1 MEAKEPTRVQQRR
14 SLCVCVRERER
25 ERGRIISPRAQRR
38 GEERRGEERRG
49 GTGVS
54 EQHRQRCSARAG
66 ACVCSSRGEVCLQ
79 QYMARSFNAA
89 QYVR

>member
-25 ERGRIISPRAQRR
+25 ERERERGRIISPRAQ
-38 GEERRGEERRG
+38 RRGEERRG